1 MTTEHNRRLS
11 DQSGCSIQ
19 PTMADCVRVENKI
32 DKLEESVAV
41 LGSKLTQD
49 HEAEHEYIRR
59 ALAREARLEKLHMAI
74 IEKTLTALLWSVLV
88 GLAALL
94 WQSFKDHLK

>member
-1 MTTEHNRRLS
+1 MTIEYNRRAS
-11 DQSGCSIQ
+11 DQHECSEH
-19 PTMADCVRVENKI
+19 PTMQDCERVEGKL
-32 DKLEESVAV
+32 DRLEESVAV